1 MRFSATPAFL
11 ATLLLGAATAHAQTA
26 IATEGEPRVVDRRI
40 DTRLGMLTGGNDLGD
55 VTGPSSGLYV
65 TAGYRSGSATL
76 MVEYDYL
83 HVGDGDSDATDR
95 DGRMTRGG
103 AMLRWLVADVA
114 KPGAPV
120 GLEFW
125 AEGGG
130 GLERVAWDHGGILYR
145 PDLALGFGLDID
157 GRGWRESGRRQRH
170 FGAFV
175 AFRAVVARAPE
186 STDPV
191 MCEGPCSIATR
202 PSRNDVGL
210 YFLFGLHW
218 GR

>member
-1 MRFSATPAFL
+1 MRLPVL
-11 ATLLLGAATAHAQTA
+11 VVLLLLGAATAHADTA
-26 IATEGEPRVVDRRI
+26 IATVGETRPIDQRI
-40 DTRLGMLTGGNDLGD
+40 DTRLGMLTGGTDLGD
-55 VTGPSSGLYV
+55 VTGPSSGLYL
-65 TAGYRSGSATL
+65 TLGYRRGPATL

-103 AMLRWLVADVA
+103 AMLRWLIADVA
-114 KPGAPV
+114 KPGSPV
-120 GLEFW
+120 GMEFW

-130 GLERVAWDHGGILYR
+130 GVERVAWDHGGLLYR

-157 GRGWRESGRRQRH
+157 GRGWREPRPRH

-175 AFRAVVARAPE
+175 AFRALVARAPA
-186 STDPV
+186 SRDPV
-191 MCEGPCSIATR
+191 MCEGPCTLATQ
-202 PSRNDVGL
+202 PSRNDVAM